1 MNAKLAQ
8 FGSRAV
14 LLSAGIALT
23 VSATVMATGS
33 VDAKP
38 RAPRDAGTRCMYTDS
53 DGYNDFFMPGESHTV
68 GVANYQANTVTYY
81 TLVCNPAGQWE
92 LFGVV
97 TS

>member
-14 LLSAGIALT
+14 LLSAGIALRL
-23 VSATVMATGS
+23 SATVMAAGS

-53 DGYNDFFMPGESHTV
+53 DGYMDFFVPGEVTTV
-68 GVANYQANTVTYY
+68 GVANYDTTVTHYSRQCGRDGKWI
-81 TLVCNPAGQWE
+81 LMDFWVD
-92 LFGVV
+92 
-97 TS
+97 